1 MSKSQGVFLQAL
13 VLMPAVRLGLRVMS
27 FQGLHTVL
35 KSLLPAA
42 KRLAQ
47 VTDTDGAES
56 PKVAG
61 VVRVVDVASRQTV
74 LGNTCLHRSMALWW
88 LLGRR
93 GIDSALRFGVRRSGD
108 RLEAHACVECQGI
121 VLNDRPDVSQDY
133 LPLTSFPAKRANF
146 AS

>member
-1 MSKSQGVFLQAL
+1 MDRGRGEFLQAL
-13 VLMPAVRLGLRVMS
+13 VLMPAIRLGLRVMS
-27 FQGLHTVL
+27 FQQLHTLL
-35 KSLLPAA
+35 KSLLPTA
-42 KRLAQ
+42 KRRTQ
-47 VTDTDGAES
+47 VSKNDGAES
-56 PKVAG
+56 PEVAG